1 MGGLGM
7 RTILTIAA
15 SDCSAGAGIQQDL
28 KTITSLGHYGAT
40 ALTALTAQN
49 TCGVL
54 DVMEV
59 PTPFFRRQLEA
70 LEEDLSIDAVK
81 IGVVPN
87 REIAEAVRE
96 TVERLGVPTVLD
108 PVLASTSGW
117 QFLDEAC
124 VDYLKQRLFPL
135 CTLVTP
141 NLPEALR
148 LLGEEALT
156 EETGKRLVSRFGT
169 SFLLKGGHREGTVAV
184 DWLFTKDGEALP
196 FSLPRIETHNLHGT
210 GCTLSSAI
218 ATLLATGLSLRES
231 VRLAK
236 LKTQEGIR
244 RGKGLSIGKG
254 NGPLWLP

>member
-1 MGGLGM
+1 MEGL
-7 RTILTIAA
+7 RVKTILTIAA

-40 ALTALTAQN
+40 AITALTAQN
-49 TCGVL
+49 TCGVT
-54 DVMEV
+54 DVMVV

-70 LEEDLSIDAVK
+70 LAEDLSIDAVK

-87 REIAEAVRE
+87 RGIAEAVRE
-96 TVERLGVPTVLD
+96 TVRRLGVPTVLD
-108 PVLASTSGW
+108 PVLVSTSGW

-124 VDYLKQRLFPL
+124 IEYIKERLFPL

-156 EETGKRLVSRFGT
+156 EDTGKQLVRRFGT
-169 SFLLKGGHREGTVAV
+169 SFLLKGGHREGAEAV
-184 DWLFTKDGEALP
+184 DWLFTKEGEALSY
-196 FSLPRIETHNLHGT
+196 SLPRIETHNLHGT

-218 ATLLATGLSLRES
+218 ATLLATGLPLTES
-231 VRLAK
+231 VRLGK

-244 RGKGLSIGKG
+244 RGKDLSIGKG